1 MNASTAPRHPCLSA
15 SMTAAPAGAS
25 IAPGAR
31 TKNMPR
37 AGGHC
42 AYFTPYAL
50 AREANLFCSVPSL
63 DIINT
68 SYYSRLQSGQ
78 WGSWGVDCGGWG
90 AGGAACERDV
100 TPRVWC
106 VGSAAWRVRVGD
118 TAHARPSRL
127 PLLGP
132 PRVVRLVVRLWV
144 LRSCDMEYVMLHLIF
159 SLPHAW
165 GGTTRNI
172 PLPLVSQIFPLLP
185 VSFENQRASL
195 KIARAPFK
203 GSGTL

>member
-42 AYFTPYAL
+42 AYFIPYAL

-68 SYYSRLQSGQ
+68 SYILQPATADSQPQCSVCGKRVGSASVGFLGSGVEGAVGSRERL
-78 WGSWGVDCGGWG
+78 V
-90 AGGAACERDV
+90 RDV

-165 GGTTRNI
+165 GGTTCNI
-172 PLPLVSQIFPLLP
+172 PLPPVSQNF
-185 VSFENQRASL
+185 VCF
-195 KIARAPFK
+195 
-203 GSGTL
+203 